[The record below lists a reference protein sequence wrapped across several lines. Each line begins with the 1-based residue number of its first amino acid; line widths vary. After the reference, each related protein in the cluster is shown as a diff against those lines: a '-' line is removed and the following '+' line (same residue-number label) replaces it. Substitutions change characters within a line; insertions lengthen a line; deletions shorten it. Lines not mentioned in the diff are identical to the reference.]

1 MAATQK
7 ACPANHLDAYRAYFR
22 KSDQEDV
29 RHVSERY
36 IVKSDPFIVMLPT
49 PYTPDGFFDIIEKEP
64 EVLLLSWNISL
75 ILRQAIGKVLKW
87 WHQYNE

>member
-22 KSDQEDV
+22 KSDQDV

-36 IVKSDPFIVMLPT
+36 IVKPDPFIVMVST
-49 PYTPDGFFDIIEKEP
+49 PYTPDGLFDIREGTRSTTI
-64 EVLLLSWNISL
+64 
-75 ILRQAIGKVLKW
+75 ILEYTSHITAKPQGK
-87 WHQYNE
+87 N